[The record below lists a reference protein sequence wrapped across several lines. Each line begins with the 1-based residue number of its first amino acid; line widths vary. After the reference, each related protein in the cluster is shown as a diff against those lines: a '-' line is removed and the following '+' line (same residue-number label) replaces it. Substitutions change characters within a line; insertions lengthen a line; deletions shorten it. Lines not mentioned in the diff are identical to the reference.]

1 MRGETLGHCHS
12 APGTVGNLS
21 RGASGNLGHTFG
33 GVSVILDAASWES
46 DKGYIRNQKKKTFLI

>member
-1 MRGETLGHCHS
+1 MGNARRDVWVMG

-33 GVSVILDAASWES
+33 GVSVILDAASLES
-46 DKGYIRNQKKKTFLI
+46 E